1 MTKRLYYDTAYL
13 TEWETRITKTL
24 QREDGWYVALAESA
38 FYPHGGGQPCD
49 YGTIDGI
56 PVLDVISE
64 EDEVLH
70 KVERLP
76 EEAAAVCRIDWRRR
90 FDHMQQHSGQHL
102 LSATCLK
109 LYGAMTVSF
118 HLGADS
124 ATIDVERSELSPER
138 LAALEREANEA
149 VFRNLAISSYVVS
162 AEAASRLPLV
172 KPPKVTGDVRIV
184 EIEGIE
190 YNACGGTHV
199 SATGGIGLIKLLR
212 AEKQKGNTRITF
224 KCGFRALEEFND
236 GAAILGRLSAKFNA
250 GKDAILD
257 RFAKWEE
264 EQRQLQKEL
273 AELKEQRDA
282 YVARELLERR
292 DNGAIAVA
300 FEEKPLKELQGL
312 AGKVA
317 AMTDVPVLLAD
328 RAGFKVVLAHGG
340 RFGLACGDFV
350 KEHAG
355 AYRGKGGGS
364 DTLAQAGFARWDEAA
379 AFFEFAKRTF
389 RA

>member
-13 TEWETRITKTL
+13 TEWGTHLSKTL
-24 QREDGWYVALAESA
+24 RREDGWYVALAESA

-76 EEAAAVCRIDWRRR
+76 EGAAVLCRIDWRRR

-102 LSATCLK
+102 LSAVCLR

-124 ATIDVERSELSPER
+124 ATIDVELPELSPER
-138 LAALEREANEA
+138 LAALEREANDV
-149 VFRNLAISSYVVS
+149 VFQNRAIASYVVS
-162 AEAASRLPLV
+162 GEAASRLPLV

-184 EIEGIE
+184 EIEGVE

-212 AEKQKGNTRITF
+212 AEKQKGCTRITF
-224 KCGFRALEEFND
+224 KCGFRALEEFNA
-236 GAAILGRLSAKFNA
+236 GAAILGRLSATFNA

-273 AELKEQRDA
+273 AELKEKHDA

-292 DNGAIAVA
+292 DDGVIAVA
-300 FEEKPLKELQGL
+300 FEDKPLKDLQGL

-328 RAGFKVVLAHGG
+328 RAGSKVVLAHGG
-340 RFGLACGDFV
+340 RFGLACGAFV

-364 DTLAQAGFARWDEAA
+364 ATLAQAGFGSWDEAA
-379 AFFEFAKRTF
+379 AFFAFAKRTF
-389 RA
+389 KA